1 MTVNRS
7 IIGAL
12 VGIGVAIVWS
22 VLGAES
28 LLLVAVLAAVGFGI
42 GWVLEH
48 PKGLIELL
56 RRLER

>member
-1 MTVNRS
+1 MTLSRS

-12 VGIGVAIVWS
+12 VGIGVALVWS
-22 VLGAES
+22 VLGAMS
-28 LLLVAVLAAVGFGI
+28 LLLVAILGAAGFGI
-42 GWVLEH
+42 GWILEH